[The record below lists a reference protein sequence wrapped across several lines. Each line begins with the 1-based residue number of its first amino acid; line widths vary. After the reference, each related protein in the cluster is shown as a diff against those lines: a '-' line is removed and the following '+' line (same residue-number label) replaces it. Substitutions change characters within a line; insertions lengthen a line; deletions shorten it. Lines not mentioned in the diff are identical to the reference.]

1 LTWKNWSKRLESEV
15 RCHLLKT
22 EYAQKVCLGQ
32 VYAAVKYYAKAN
44 RHFRELK
51 QRNVIKLLREN
62 VSHKRFMLRLN
73 LATLRFKEL
82 NISYHKK
89 VCFDALRENKEKN
102 KFQIMTAALNED
114 MDVTLEKYAK
124 YRHRLEN
131 EIIIKMKLNVCNVI
145 RTALGRRVFAYF
157 RKWKTMT
164 QQYREKCRSKLKDQV
179 CFAYRQNLIGYFL
192 HWRKNASK
200 MTILAKKDTINQI
213 TKINSKREREALE
226 NDYHHN
232 IEIDVLKSISHRK
245 NNKILRKYLLRI

>member
-1 LTWKNWSKRLESEV
+1 MRLESEV

-22 EYAQKVCLGQ
+22 EYAQKVYLGQ
-32 VYAAVKYYAKAN
+32 VFAAVKYYSKAN

-51 QRNVIKLLREN
+51 QRNVLKLLREH
-62 VSHKRFMLRLN
+62 VTHKRFMLRLN

-102 KFQIMTAALNED
+102 KLQIMTAALNED
-114 MDVTLEKYAK
+114 MDVTLQKYAK

-131 EIIIKMKLNVCNVI
+131 EIIIKMKMNVCNVI

-164 QQYREKCRSKLKDQV
+164 QQYRDTCRSKLKD
-179 CFAYRQNLIGYFL
+179 
-192 HWRKNASK
+192 
-200 MTILAKKDTINQI
+200 
-213 TKINSKREREALE
+213 
-226 NDYHHN
+226 
-232 IEIDVLKSISHRK
+232 
-245 NNKILRKYLLRI
+245 